1 MASQRLT
8 RINEEMRKEIA
19 EVIRSEVKEPAVQ
32 DAMVSVVAVDTTND
46 LKTAKVYI
54 SVLQDNKKEE
64 VLAALKKAQ
73 GYIRREIAR
82 RINLRNT
89 PEFLFRLDE
98 SIERGMQMSKMI
110 SDVMS
115 KKMKNKRAALCSL
128 LFWIRKL

>member
-8 RINEEMRKEIA
+8 RINEEIRREIA
-19 EVIRSEVKEPAVQ
+19 EIVRSEIKDPAVQ
-32 DAMVSVVAVDTTND
+32 DAMISVVAVDTTND

-54 SVLQDNKKEE
+54 SVLQENKKQD
-64 VLAALKKAQ
+64 VMAALSKAQ
-73 GYIRREIAR
+73 GYIRREVAR

-110 SDVMS
+110 SDVIS
-115 KKMKNKRAALCSL
+115 K
-128 LFWIRKL
+128 

>member
-8 RINEEMRKEIA
+8 RINEEIRREIA
-19 EVIRSEVKEPAVQ
+19 EFVRSEIKDPSVQ
-32 DAMVSVVAVDTTND
+32 DAMISVVAVDTTND

-54 SVLQDNKKEE
+54 SVLQENKKQD
-64 VLAALKKAQ
+64 VMAALTKAQ
-73 GYIRREIAR
+73 GYIRREVAR

-110 SDVMS
+110 SVVLS
-115 KKMKNKRAALCSL
+115 K
-128 LFWIRKL
+128 

>member
-8 RINEEMRKEIA
+8 RINEEIRREIA
-19 EVIRSEVKEPAVQ
+19 EIVRSEIKDPAVQ
-32 DAMVSVVAVDTTND
+32 DAMISVVAVDTTND

-54 SVLQDNKKEE
+54 SVLQENKKQD
-64 VLAALKKAQ
+64 VMAALSKAQ
-73 GYIRREIAR
+73 GYIRREVAR

-98 SIERGMQMSKMI
+98 SIECGMQMSKMI

-115 KKMKNKRAALCSL
+115 K
-128 LFWIRKL
+128 

>member
-89 PEFLFRLDE
+89 PELLFRLDE
-98 SIERGMQMSKMI
+98 SIERGIEMSKLI
-110 SDVMS
+110 NDVMKGS
-115 KKMKNKRAALCSL
+115 EQK
-128 LFWIRKL
+128 

>member
-8 RINEEMRKEIA
+8 RINEEIRREIA
-19 EVIRSEVKEPAVQ
+19 EIVRTDIKDPAVQ

-54 SVLQDNKKEE
+54 SVLQDNKKQD
-64 VLAALKKAQ
+64 VMAALTKAQ
-73 GYIRREIAR
+73 GYIRKEVAR

-110 SDVMS
+110 SDVMG
-115 KKMKNKRAALCSL
+115 K
-128 LFWIRKL
+128 